1 VADRRVPIAKA
12 ATEAGEAL
20 HLDGPPPRSRA
31 QQVREILGQLGQ
43 LAGVR
48 GGLIVTPDGFVITA
62 DLPPPISAE
71 DLAALGATLGRELE
85 LGMDQ
90 LARGA
95 FRTACFSTDGGAIF
109 LGGSPIG
116 FVILLG
122 DARAEPAAV
131 SPALQEA
138 VARLEGFWKVR

>member
-1 VADRRVPIAKA
+1 MADRRVPSGKA
-12 ATEAGEAL
+12 GPEAGEAL
-20 HLDGPPPRSRA
+20 HLGGPPPPSRA
-31 QQVREILGQLGQ
+31 QQVREILGKLGQ

-62 DLPPPISAE
+62 NLPPPISAE
-71 DLAALGATLGRELE
+71 ELAALGATLGRELE
-85 LGMDQ
+85 LGMDR
-90 LARGA
+90 LARGT
-95 FRTACFSTDGGAIF
+95 FRTAFFSTDGGAIF

-122 DARAEPAAV
+122 DAGAEPAAV

-138 VARLEGFWKVR
+138 VARLEGFWKVQ